1 MNMIGFTPTTNNEIC
16 DFFFFLVVIGDTT
29 ILKACVIK
37 FYNIPNIT
45 ESTFFTLFDFFFF
58 YDIKE
63 CVTKS
68 DHISGCKIL

>member
-16 DFFFFLVVIGDTT
+16 DFFFFFVVIGDTT

-45 ESTFFTLFDFFFF
+45 
-58 YDIKE
+58 
-63 CVTKS
+63 
-68 DHISGCKIL
+68 